1 MVGRRAAG
9 RHFSPKLKS
18 EPTALTASADMV
30 DRTVLRIGRSDYG
43 RSSGDRAATLAFLV
57 VFPTFILY
65 QTLVRA
71 GLMYPI
77 LGGYFTA
84 GVVLALPLALY
95 AQLRQWRRSGPAP
108 TVAEPLFLAFLLLFS
123 MSALVGMLQGASDE
137 ITLPHLAYVLKF
149 SVIYLICKCVNGG
162 SKAFQVMSR
171 ASLVVIIL
179 AIAVTASPSQVLL
192 GAVAGLAEGSVE
204 IDYQGVALAYVV
216 MVLFI
221 APAMKGGGRAVTY
234 LASIPVLFLVG
245 ARSEFV
251 AFVVLACAVEYC
263 LSKSRMKFLLTFVL
277 LAAMMAS
284 VWLIATSLLPE
295 NRMLG
300 LLQLAADDSVGDRR
314 WMHSGAVETIMANPI
329 LGDYASYEPGTYA
342 HNVLAAWVDMGV
354 LGFVLTVGLILVPLV
369 ELARR
374 FRRDSGDTLYV
385 QAVSSMVVVTM
396 LLVLAKTHTYQLIPV
411 AVGLYSRY
419 RLKAAGRLVV
429 RDGWRDARALVR
441 QLSRVVGGTHAKM

>member
-1 MVGRRAAG
+1 VVGCRAAG
-9 RHFSPKLKS
+9 NRISPQLKS
-18 EPTALTASADMV
+18 QPTALMASADMV
-30 DRTVLRIGRSDYG
+30 DRTVVRIRRSDYG
-43 RSSGDRAATLAFLV
+43 RSAGELAAALAFLT

-95 AQLRQWRRSGPAP
+95 AQLRQRRRSGPAP
-108 TVAEPLFLAFLLLFS
+108 TVVEPLFLAFLLLFS
-123 MSALVGMLQGASDE
+123 MSAVLGMIKGSSDE

-149 SVIYLICKCVNGG
+149 AVIYLICKCVNGD
-162 SKAFQVMSR
+162 SRAFQVLSR
-171 ASLVVIIL
+171 ASLVVIIV
-179 AIAVTASPSQVLL
+179 AIAATASASQVLL
-192 GAVAGLAEGSVE
+192 GAVAGLGEDSVE

-216 MVLFI
+216 VVLFV
-221 APAMKGGGRAVTY
+221 APAMSGSGRAVTY

-263 LSKSRMKFLLTFVL
+263 QSRSRMKLLLTLALIAVM
-277 LAAMMAS
+277 LAA

-300 LLQLAADDSVGDRR
+300 LLQLAADDSAGDRR
-314 WMHSGAVETIMANPI
+314 WMHSRAVETIMANPI
-329 LGDYASYEPGTYA
+329 FGDYASYEPGTYA
-342 HNVLAAWVDMGV
+342 HNILAVWVDMGV
-354 LGFVLTVGLILVPLV
+354 FGFVLTVSLVLIPLV

-374 FRRDSGDTLYV
+374 FRRDSSDTLYV
-385 QAVSSMVVVTM
+385 QAVSSMVVVTI
-396 LLVLAKTHTYQLIPV
+396 LLFLAKTHTYQLIPV

-419 RLKAAGRLVV
+419 RLKAGGRLVV

-441 QLSRVVGGTHAKM
+441 QLSRAVGGTRAQV